1 MTAVTFLEAALPAIL
16 FFGLPALLIVLFAV
30 ELILFL
36 VAKSKN
42 KKLPGSVPEGTVR
55 GRKIFM
61 IVTAVM
67 GGTYLA
73 VALSL
78 MALLALGLSNM

>member
-30 ELILFL
+30 ALILFL

-67 GGTYLA
+67 GGASLA
-73 VALSL
+73 VALGF
-78 MALLALGLSNM
+78 MALLALAISNM